1 MLIFRKASLL
11 ASLLLLVLFS
21 HAQNPPEITTTR
33 AVFKKTAPL
42 RDIIKNGGSTQTVIT
57 RDLNGLVGTVKK
69 TAIIHP
75 FEEQDRPAIVDPVLQ
90 APPGSERIE
99 AASATVSPNFNGLPF
114 TSVAPADPVSVTG
127 PNHVIQMINNSSSS
141 LVRIVDKTGVAVIP
155 DFVFSTITG
164 VTGAGDPI
172 VQYDAVANR
181 WILNEFGRTPTGSTY
196 INTLIY
202 AISATPDPTGAWYI
216 YSFVDNFFVDYQK
229 VAVWHNAYYAT
240 SNDFNTAGTAYLG
253 SSIYA
258 YEKAKM
264 LVGDPSA
271 VCIRVRM
278 TDPGGRYFSMA
289 PVTQEGTSASTLSGQ
304 FAFYQND
311 VYTSDPSDVDSLFTF
326 TFTPNFITPA
336 SSVISAFTRME
347 IAPIDDDLCPT
358 ARDACIPQQGTAV
371 TLEGLT
377 GRIMNKINFRKFPAY
392 ESMVLCMTVDADG
405 AGKAGIRWME
415 LRRTAGEWSLFQ
427 QGTYSPDATH
437 RFMPSICQDALG
449 NIALV
454 YNSSGTTS
462 FPSLRIT
469 ARNPC
474 DPFGTMTLPEQIIIA
489 GTAAQT
495 FNAWYGDYNSLSIDP
510 SDNLKFWLTG
520 MYNATGNWSTRL
532 AGFTLNDCAP
542 QPKVRFL
549 NSALVTAES
558 AANTVSGCL
567 KYKDY
572 VVNMVIDVA
581 PSADATATFNIAGV
595 PTATA
600 GVDYTISPASVVL
613 NSSNLSA
620 PITIRVFDD
629 AAFEGTESFT
639 VGYTLNNN
647 GGTALVGDVNQTCV
661 VTINDNDALP
671 VIGSSGSFS
680 VGTYNANIASQ
691 SPFRSNQSKFRIQ
704 NLWTASELIAAGITS
719 ARNFTSMT
727 MNVVTKNSTV
737 PYTNFTISMANTAAT
752 TLATGFQAG
761 SFTTVYPATNYS
773 TVAGTNLLTFT
784 TPFAWDGTSNI
795 LIDFCFDNAAA
806 EGLADVT
813 EGTATAIGTG
823 IRASTYSNGLVA
835 TPCVGAAAFI
845 SDARI
850 RATFGTNIPTTIVAT
865 TVTSK
870 IAYLGPNDDVPFYD
884 ATGRILARVKN
895 LTAWDYGCTTVEV
908 DRAGTGSTAFWN
920 NNAANH
926 LTNKTFRITPTN
938 ANASGQYEITLYYTA
953 AEKTG
958 YESATGQSW
967 SGIQMIKT
975 VGPIN
980 GITPATPLP
989 STVTI
994 NSVLTPG
1001 TFGSDFT
1008 LKGTFTNGFSGF
1020 AVGKPGN
1027 VLPVSLLSFNGRKN
1041 NTVVDLD
1048 WKTSFEQDNSRFEV
1062 ETSKDATNF
1071 YRIGTVT
1078 SKGNSSSEQ
1087 QYAFTDNLPINGINY
1102 YRLKQIDL
1110 DARNSYSRTITVV
1123 FDKKGKDITIY
1134 PNPAKDKLT
1143 VGFVKPADNVIL
1155 QIIAAD
1161 GKIVKTEKAGFVQRN
1176 YEISIDKL
1184 TPGSYILHITTGNE
1198 KYTIKF
1204 VKE

>member
-1 MLIFRKASLL
+1 MRYFKIVVVLSMLLL
-11 ASLLLLVLFS
+11 ATFIG
-21 HAQNPPEITTTR
+21 HTQTPAEISTLR
-33 AVFKKTAPL
+33 PSFFKTKPL
-42 RDIIKNGGSTQTVIT
+42 SQIIKEGPTFTARIVRDENGMLDV
-57 RDLNGLVGTVKK
+57 NKK
-69 TAIIHP
+69 SAVIHP
-75 FEEQDRPAIVDPVLQ
+75 YEQVRPGIPDPLLQ
-90 APPGSERIE
+90 SNNGRTE
-99 AASATVSPNFNGLPF
+99 AASAIVGANFDGMGYTAVN
-114 TSVAPADPVSVTG
+114 PADPVSATG
-127 PNHVIQMINNSSSS
+127 PNHVIQMINAASGAV
-141 LVRIVDKTGVAVIP
+141 VRIFDKTG
-155 DFVFSTITG
+155 STVVNNFLLSNITN
-164 VTGAGDPI
+164 VQGAGDPI
-172 VQYDAVANR
+172 VLYDPIAGR
-181 WILNEFGRTPTGSTY
+181 WLLNEFGFSGGVTSY
-196 INTLIY
+196 VNTLIF
-202 AISATPDPTGAWYI
+202 AISATDDPTGAWYV
-216 YSFVDNFFVDYQK
+216 YSFADNSFFVDYQK
-229 VAVWHNAYYAT
+229 IAIWHNAYYAT

-258 YEKAKM
+258 FDRTKM
-264 LVGDPSA
+264 LSGDPTA
-271 VCIRVRM
+271 TGIRSRQ
-278 TDPGGRYFSMA
+278 THPTNRYFSMA
-289 PVTQEGTSASTLSGQ
+289 PVTQEGTLSSSLSGQ
-304 FAFYQND
+304 FCFYQND
-311 VYTSDPSDVDSLFTF
+311 VFTADPLDVDSIYAFEF
-326 TFTPNFITPA
+326 SPDFVTPA
-336 SSVISAFTRME
+336 NSTIA
-347 IAPIDDDLCPT
+347 APIQMATAALDDDLCIAT
-358 ARDACIPQQGTAV
+358 RERCITQQASGIA
-371 TLEGLT
+371 LEALT
-377 GRIMNKINFRKFPAY
+377 GRLMNKINYRKFPTY
-392 ESMVLCMTVDADG
+392 ESILVNATVDADG
-405 AGKAGIRWME
+405 AGRAGIRWWE
-415 LRRTAGEWSLFQ
+415 LRRSGGNWSIYQ
-427 QGTYSPDATH
+427 EGTYSPDASH
-437 RFMPSICQDALG
+437 RWMGAICQDAQG

-454 YNSSGTTS
+454 YNVSSSTG

-474 DPFGTMTLPEQIIIA
+474 DPLGTMTLPEQTIIA
-489 GTAAQT
+489 GIAA
-495 FNAWYGDYNSLSIDP
+495 NASNRYGDYNSLSIDP
-510 SDNLKFWLTG
+510 GDNTTFWLTG
-520 MYNATGNWSTRL
+520 MYNPATTWSTRL
-532 AGFTLNDCAP
+532 SSFTLNNCAP
-542 QPKVRFL
+542 LPKIRFQTA
-549 NSALVTAES
+549 ALALREKD
-558 AANTVSGCL
+558 ANVVSGCVN
-567 KYKDY
+567 YKDY
-572 VVNMVIDVA
+572 TLNLIIDAA
-581 PSADATATFNIAGV
+581 PSADAIVNFISSG
-595 PTATA
+595 TATA
-600 GVDYTISPASVVL
+600 GIDYTVTPASVTL
-613 NSSNLSA
+613 NGANL
-620 PITIRVFDD
+620 IRTVTIRVFDD
-629 AAFEGTESFT
+629 AAIEGTENINI
-639 VGYTLNNN
+639 GYTINNS
-647 GGTALVGDVNQTCV
+647 GGDASADVYNQNCNV
-661 VTINDNDALP
+661 NIVDNDASP
-671 VIGSSGSFS
+671 STGGSLTAT
-680 VGTYNANIASQ
+680 VGVANTNLSQ
-691 SPFRSNQSKFRIQ
+691 PFRGQFFDARTQMLYS
-704 NLWTASELIAAGITS
+704 ASELTILGFSAGNITS
-719 ARNFTSMT
+719 IGFNVTSKT
-727 MNVVTKNSTV
+727 STQPYNGLTISLKNTATTALAFGAFETGSTPV
-737 PYTNFTISMANTAAT
+737 YTN
-752 TLATGFQAG
+752 
-761 SFTTVYPATNYS
+761 NYS
-773 TVAGTNLLTFT
+773 TTSGMNTLPI
-784 TPFAWDGTSNI
+784 TPFAWDGISNLLVDI
-795 LIDFCFDNAAA
+795 CFDNSS
-806 EGLADVT
+806 
-813 EGTATAIGTG
+813 GTG
-823 IRASTYSNGLVA
+823 TSDLVSGTTA
-835 TPCVGAAAFI
+835 NPNCYFDRQTTNLTPGCSIINNVFNFAGGARPLITLTI
-845 SDARI
+845 SI
-850 RATFGTNIPTTIVAT
+850 PGTTVANTIV
-865 TVTSK
+865 SK
-870 IAYLGPNDDVPFYD
+870 VASLGPNDDVPFYD

-908 DRAGTGSTAFWN
+908 DRAGTGTTAFWN

-1078 SKGNSSSEQ
+1078 SKGNSSIEQ